1 MVAET
6 LQEPEEMTITDQQP
20 EEHDFD
26 IVDDYEYMNQVS
38 QATPQTSVR
47 HRSENNNSDLEY
59 LSPEPESVADSIDFH
74 P

>member
-1 MVAET
+1 M
-6 LQEPEEMTITDQQP
+6 
-20 EEHDFD
+20 
-26 IVDDYEYMNQVS
+26 VDDYEYMNQVS